1 MDKKKQ
7 KKPERGIE
15 TMFRVASANQQRL
28 SEMADNKAHIMIT
41 VNAIILSVII
51 SVLLGRI
58 EAYSQLISPTIVLL
72 IINVMT
78 LVFAVLAT
86 RPSVSQGIQVN
97 EKAAIK
103 KSNMLYFGNF
113 IALTEEEYTS
123 HMFEIMSS
131 YESIY
136 KNLTRDIHAQGIV
149 LNKKYKLLRL
159 SYNIFMYGIIASVFG
174 FVIAIFW

>member
-1 MDKKKQ
+1 MDKKKS

-51 SVLLGRI
+51 SVLQGRI
-58 EAYSQLISPTIVLL
+58 EEYSQLTIPTILL
-72 IINVMT
+72 LFTNVMT

-86 RPSVSQGIQVN
+86 RPSASEGNQLQD
-97 EKAAIK
+97 KASTK

-113 IALTEEEYTS
+113 ISLSVEDYMVS
-123 HMFEIMSS
+123 MFEIMDN

-136 KNLTRDIHAQGIV
+136 KNLIRDIHAQGVI

-159 SYNIFMYGIIASVFG
+159 SYNIFMYGIVGTVIGFLIALFL
-174 FVIAIFW
+174 

>member
-1 MDKKKQ
+1 MVHWVQPNPWFIQLIVQKVKRNSDLATVVLPLVMDKKKQ

-51 SVLLGRI
+51 SVLIGRI
-58 EAYSQLISPTIVLL
+58 EEYSQLTIPTIFLL

-86 RPSVSQGIQVN
+86 RPAVSGGIQMS
-97 EKAAIK
+97 EKSAIK

-113 IALTEEEYTS
+113 ITL
-123 HMFEIMSS
+123 
-131 YESIY
+131 
-136 KNLTRDIHAQGIV
+136 K
-149 LNKKYKLLRL
+149 
-159 SYNIFMYGIIASVFG
+159 
-174 FVIAIFW
+174 